1 MIQKLALPFAVEAP
15 ATARALVVEALDGG
29 PTPAEV
35 VRTAQLLVS
44 ELVTNVLRHTTSD
57 SIGLAIG
64 VEPLVISVSDTSNQP
79 IQVRNPTPENPT
91 GRGLQLLEQLA
102 FRWGVVADEHGKTV
116 WFELMWTGVGST
128 QPQPV

>member
-79 IQVRNPTPENPT
+79 IQVRTRRRRIRPGEDCSCWSSW
-91 GRGLQLLEQLA
+91 RS
-102 FRWGVVADEHGKTV
+102 
-116 WFELMWTGVGST
+116 VGGSWRTST
-128 QPQPV
+128 ARRSGSS